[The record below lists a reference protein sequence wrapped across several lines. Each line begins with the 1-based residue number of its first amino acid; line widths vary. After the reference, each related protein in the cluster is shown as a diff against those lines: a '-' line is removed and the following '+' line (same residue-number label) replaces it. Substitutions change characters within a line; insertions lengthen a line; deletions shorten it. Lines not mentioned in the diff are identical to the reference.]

1 MYAKINTDG
10 SITKFNGGFITVGDF
25 TIANPSE
32 QMLLEAGYK
41 PLVTEGEPIELT
53 RGRIRAK
60 YTELEDRIVLTHEA
74 KGVSAEEAENE

>member
-1 MYAKINTDG
+1 
-10 SITKFNGGFITVGDF
+10 
-25 TIANPSE
+25 
-32 QMLLEAGYK
+32 MLLEAGYK

-60 YTELEDRIVLTHEA
+60 YTELEDRIVLTHEE